1 MKENNKKFKTPFTA
15 KKKEK
20 KRKEKKSLEFLIKYF
35 LCYIVTATQAPNQQN
50 LVISPK
56 FDTLTL
62 TYVNPP
68 VTVLV
73 SLKLGPGFPST
84 YGLNCFCVHGFPK

>member
-1 MKENNKKFKTPFTA
+1 MKENNKKFKTIPLPQ
-15 KKKEK
+15 KKK
-20 KRKEKKSLEFLIKYF
+20 KRKKKSLEFLIKCF

-62 TYVNPP
+62 TCVNHIIDNFQF
-68 VTVLV
+68 V
-73 SLKLGPGFPST
+73 SICTRILI
-84 YGLNCFCVHGFPK
+84 